1 MADLEWLTCADF
13 AGRVGDTFGIPVEGA
28 AAIAIELDE
37 ATEST
42 EPGGTGPDGQTRNQ
56 FSLVFRGPTSP
67 LLPQGTYLLTH
78 AELGELALFLVPI
91 GSDSDGIRY
100 EAAFA

>member
-1 MADLEWLTCADF
+1 MADLQWLTHAEF
-13 AGRVGDTFGIPVEGA
+13 AGLVGDVFDLATDGAGTLPVE
-28 AAIAIELDE
+28 LVE

-42 EPGGTGPDGQTRNQ
+42 EPGGKGPDGQTRNQ

-67 LLPQGTYLLTH
+67 HLPQGTYLLTH

-91 GSDSDGIRY
+91 GAESDGIRY

>member
-13 AGRVGDTFGIPVEGA
+13 VGRVGDTFDMAADGAAVSPVELV
-28 AAIAIELDE
+28 EV
-37 ATEST
+37 TEST
-42 EPGGTGPDGQTRNQ
+42 EPGGKGPDGQTRNQ

-67 LLPQGTYLLTH
+67 DLPQGTYVLTH
-78 AELGELALFLVPI
+78 EELGELVLFLVPI
-91 GSDSDGIRY
+91 GADSDGIRY